1 MKGKDTMNKRNKIII
16 SITGITIVLLA
27 LLGLTYAYYLTRI
40 EGNTNANSISITTAD
55 LKLVYGDGNSDIV
68 ATNIEPGNEISEKV
82 FTVTNSGNA
91 NIQYGVYLENLINT
105 FERVNETGRLDVVYT
120 LTCETYNNI
129 DVNNDGSIKD
139 GKTKLSDCNGVEES
153 SFPKTNLK
161 LVENYIEIEQ
171 TQVYKLKVVYYE
183 MNVDQSV
190 DMNKLLGARI
200 QIYASTD
207 VVDIIVK
214 LPEGTE
220 EYYAEL
226 HSIPTKAQIV
236 NGEAKFV
243 GIMPG
248 NHTLYI
254 KNKSD
259 NSIVGSRKINILK
272 GNTSNIDGTNISI
285 TDGTSQIKIPITT
298 ITTDLEFGTITQIEN
313 PFNNNRSSLAYNILK
328 NAIDINSDNSNG
340 LAMYAEEPITTPGK
354 GSANQIAIGLGE
366 EKFTTNTSSGINNW
380 YVYSSEVQVSA
391 DGYFKLKNPQ
401 IGLYSEIASDVI
413 GKYFFVVNG
422 YSSEQEATD
431 AIDIESRYLRRFY
444 EGTTST
450 MLYYST
456 ISVATE
462 NSEKILT
469 STEDNYGT
477 TYYYRGGVENNY
489 LNFAGMCWRIVRIQG
504 DGSIKIILEDQN
516 LCSNS
521 MDRQFSIGKSIYGYK
536 LVGDIKTRDFFNN
549 TTGKANNNIGLKE
562 ILDNWLESSS
572 IPQDLLKN
580 DTWCFGNIEEAYDY
594 DTGLLL
600 SQTPETLVN
609 SNTAFMYETYRNLHG
624 KGTDIHSSLLC
635 NGETYSSKI
644 GALTADEAAH
654 AGANFYTTNYNYY
667 LVNSTGYFWLLTPS
681 YFINKY
687 DRVCVLRTYGDL
699 GSIEVNISY
708 KEPVRPVVTLKSQI
722 EITEGNGTV
731 DNPYVIKEN

>member
-328 NAIDINSDNSNG
+328 NAIDINSDYSNG
-340 LAMYAEEPITTPGK
+340 LAMYAEEPITTPH
-354 GSANQIAIGLGE
+354 
-366 EKFTTNTSSGINNW
+366 
-380 YVYSSEVQVSA
+380 
-391 DGYFKLKNPQ
+391 
-401 IGLYSEIASDVI
+401 
-413 GKYFFVVNG
+413 VNR
-422 YSSEQEATD
+422 YYAQRCSFY
-431 AIDIESRYLRRFY
+431 IEMFLSRK
-444 EGTTST
+444 ET
-450 MLYYST
+450 
-456 ISVATE
+456 
-462 NSEKILT
+462 
-469 STEDNYGT
+469 
-477 TYYYRGGVENNY
+477 
-489 LNFAGMCWRIVRIQG
+489 
-504 DGSIKIILEDQN
+504 
-516 LCSNS
+516 
-521 MDRQFSIGKSIYGYK
+521 
-536 LVGDIKTRDFFNN
+536 FFN
-549 TTGKANNNIGLKE
+549 AR
-562 ILDNWLESSS
+562 
-572 IPQDLLKN
+572 
-580 DTWCFGNIEEAYDY
+580 
-594 DTGLLL
+594 
-600 SQTPETLVN
+600 N
-609 SNTAFMYETYRNLHG
+609 S
-624 KGTDIHSSLLC
+624 
-635 NGETYSSKI
+635 
-644 GALTADEAAH
+644 
-654 AGANFYTTNYNYY
+654 
-667 LVNSTGYFWLLTPS
+667 
-681 YFINKY
+681 
-687 DRVCVLRTYGDL
+687 
-699 GSIEVNISY
+699 
-708 KEPVRPVVTLKSQI
+708 
-722 EITEGNGTV
+722 
-731 DNPYVIKEN
+731 